1 MLNLVNRSKL
11 LETMKTINYLISV
24 KSVRFTGMLYLLV
37 IICAGFSQGYVRG
50 TLIIPGEAVATA
62 NNIIQNKGLFQLG
75 LTTDLTAFLLDAVIA
90 VMLYQIFK
98 PFNKTLAMVS
108 SAFRLIAHPAIGSLN
123 LLNHYM
129 ALKVL
134 ESDSLSNSFSTTQ
147 VQDMGAYFMEAH
159 HYGYLIAGAFF
170 GVHCLLLAILIYK
183 SNVFPKVFGGL
194 FLGAGAG
201 YLIETFGNFNFPG
214 YEGYTAL
221 IVGIA
226 AALAEV
232 GLTLYMLLKGTTTSY
247 KNLKET

>member
-1 MLNLVNRSKL
+1 MIQVKKL
-11 LETMKTINYLISV
+11 ASV
-24 KSVRFTGMLYLLV
+24 KSIRITGILYLLV

-50 TLIIPGEAVATA
+50 TLIIPDDALATA
-62 NNIIQNKGLFQLG
+62 DNIIQNKGLFQLG
-75 LTTDLTAFLLDAVIA
+75 LTTDLIAFLIDAIIA

-108 SAFRLIAHPAIGSLN
+108 SALRLIAHPAIGSLN

-134 ESDSLSNSFSTTQ
+134 ETDNLSNSFSITQ
-147 VQDMGAYFMEAH
+147 VQDMSAYFMEAH

-170 GVHCLLLAILIYK
+170 GVHCLLLAILIYR

-194 FLGAGAG
+194 LLGATAG
-201 YLIETFGNFNFPG
+201 YLLETFGNFNVPG

-221 IVGIA
+221 IVGVA
-226 AALAEV
+226 AALGEL
-232 GLTLYMLLKGTTTSY
+232 GLTLYILIKGTTVSY
-247 KNLKET
+247 KNLKKLPL